1 MSNSYN
7 QPWKRTRRLKKNQCS
22 TQRVKLVQGAPLL
35 YYFGRARRMPTR
47 VHTHIL
53 GMVQSGKRTDFLFW
67 SNFYASNMLT
77 TVIHALLHCAY
88 CRGVSRNCDQS
99 QYFHRKLTWWKEN
112 LTTGKADL
120 NWAHRPVSYFPSGR
134 CCPLIPPSVL
144 VKVAHKIKSIS
155 KVSCKIFARF
165 I

>member
-1 MSNSYN
+1 
-7 QPWKRTRRLKKNQCS
+7 
-22 TQRVKLVQGAPLL
+22 
-35 YYFGRARRMPTR
+35 
-47 VHTHIL
+47 
-53 GMVQSGKRTDFLFW
+53 
-67 SNFYASNMLT
+67 MLT
-77 TVIHALLHCAY
+77 TVIHALLHCAH
-88 CRGVSRNCDQS
+88 CRDISRNCDQS

-165 I
+165 IYICRLMVTHIIISGIQSYLLCGYILVAGSSIRLITQVVRSLFSHSLFKADSVFFERCSRSVIK